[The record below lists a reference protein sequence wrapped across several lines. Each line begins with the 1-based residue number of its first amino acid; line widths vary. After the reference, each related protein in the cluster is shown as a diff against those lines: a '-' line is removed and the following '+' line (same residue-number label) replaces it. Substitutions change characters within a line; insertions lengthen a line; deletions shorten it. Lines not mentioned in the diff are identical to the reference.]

1 MRETGYSSNSFG
13 AKSSWARPD
22 GAWPLHRRATG
33 ARVPGQ
39 VPGACSPRRHH
50 AGALLR
56 KPRNEQEMTEP
67 PRRVVGKRQVR
78 PNLSRTDFGYTERPR
93 VPVQKAA
100 KKVKRDEEEEGGATG
115 ASDRPARADK
125 DSRSLVREH
134 TPDQG
139 GRPTRA
145 LALSLPS
152 LARSSPCS
160 SLRLRL
166 PLCLSRD
173 FDLMCSPSSLVQ
185 TVDFTKLDMATLKRY
200 KRHYRLKTRQNVTK
214 TELALAVAKHFA
226 SQHVDEVR
234 PPAARAP
241 AFAAA
246 HPDIH
251 RLAWQAETIQLFVY
265 SARSSTLHYG
275 ACPARRKKASPT
287 ALAEPQPRHAH
298 ASAPAL
304 LRCAPCHTWQTVAT
318 TSMAMGDD
326 LLARFNVCDSYGMAL
341 DPTVQPQG

>member
-1 MRETGYSSNSFG
+1 MPG
-13 AKSSWARPD
+13 ALR
-22 GAWPLHRRATG
+22 RRATG
-33 ARVPGQ
+33 GWRAHLGRELAP
-39 VPGACSPRRHH
+39 PLRHH

-134 TPDQG
+134 TPDQS

-160 SLRLRL
+160 SL
-166 PLCLSRD
+166 
-173 FDLMCSPSSLVQ
+173 
-185 TVDFTKLDMATLKRY
+185 
-200 KRHYRLKTRQNVTK
+200 
-214 TELALAVAKHFA
+214 
-226 SQHVDEVR
+226 
-234 PPAARAP
+234 
-241 AFAAA
+241 
-246 HPDIH
+246 
-251 RLAWQAETIQLFVY
+251 
-265 SARSSTLHYG
+265 
-275 ACPARRKKASPT
+275 
-287 ALAEPQPRHAH
+287 H
-298 ASAPAL
+298 ASASASASLPFP
-304 LRCAPCHTWQTVAT
+304 RV
-318 TSMAMGDD
+318 
-326 LLARFNVCDSYGMAL
+326 
-341 DPTVQPQG
+341 

>member
-1 MRETGYSSNSFG
+1 M
-13 AKSSWARPD
+13 
-22 GAWPLHRRATG
+22 
-33 ARVPGQ
+33 PGRCASASACNRCPGRGRF
-39 VPGACSPRRHH
+39 VPGACTPRRHH

-134 TPDQG
+134 TPDQS

-166 PLCLSRD
+166 RLPLCLSRG
-173 FDLMCSPSSLVQ
+173 FDLM
-185 TVDFTKLDMATLKRY
+185 
-200 KRHYRLKTRQNVTK
+200 
-214 TELALAVAKHFA
+214 
-226 SQHVDEVR
+226 R
-234 PPAARAP
+234 PPLWCRRW
-241 AFAAA
+241 
-246 HPDIH
+246 I
-251 RLAWQAETIQLFVY
+251 
-265 SARSSTLHYG
+265 SRSLTWPHSSDT
-275 ACPARRKKASPT
+275 SVTT
-287 ALAEPQPRHAH
+287 A
-298 ASAPAL
+298 
-304 LRCAPCHTWQTVAT
+304 
-318 TSMAMGDD
+318 
-326 LLARFNVCDSYGMAL
+326 
-341 DPTVQPQG
+341 

>member
-1 MRETGYSSNSFG
+1 MRADVDEFREL
-13 AKSSWARPD
+13 AP
-22 GAWPLHRRATG
+22 PL
-33 ARVPGQ
+33 
-39 VPGACSPRRHH
+39 RHH

-134 TPDQG
+134 TPDQS

-160 SLRLRL
+160 SQRLRL
-166 PLCLSRD
+166 PLCLSRG
-173 FDLMCSPSSLVQ
+173 FDLVCPPLWCRRWISRSLTWPHSSD
-185 TVDFTKLDMATLKRY
+185 TS
-200 KRHYRLKTRQNVTK
+200 VT
-214 TELALAVAKHFA
+214 
-226 SQHVDEVR
+226 
-234 PPAARAP
+234 
-241 AFAAA
+241 
-246 HPDIH
+246 
-251 RLAWQAETIQLFVY
+251 
-265 SARSSTLHYG
+265 
-275 ACPARRKKASPT
+275 T
-287 ALAEPQPRHAH
+287 A
-298 ASAPAL
+298 
-304 LRCAPCHTWQTVAT
+304 
-318 TSMAMGDD
+318 
-326 LLARFNVCDSYGMAL
+326 
-341 DPTVQPQG
+341 

>member
-13 AKSSWARPD
+13 AKSSWARTD
-22 GAWPLHRRATG
+22 GAWPPCIG
-33 ARVPGQ
+33 VQQ
-39 VPGACSPRRHH
+39 VPIASFRALAPPHRHH

-56 KPRNEQEMTEP
+56 KPHKEPEMTEP

-134 TPDQG
+134 TPDQS

-166 PLCLSRD
+166 RLPLCLSRGS
-173 FDLMCSPSSLVQ
+173 DLMCPPLWCRRWISRSLTWPHSSD
-185 TVDFTKLDMATLKRY
+185 TS
-200 KRHYRLKTRQNVTK
+200 VT
-214 TELALAVAKHFA
+214 
-226 SQHVDEVR
+226 
-234 PPAARAP
+234 
-241 AFAAA
+241 
-246 HPDIH
+246 
-251 RLAWQAETIQLFVY
+251 
-265 SARSSTLHYG
+265 
-275 ACPARRKKASPT
+275 T
-287 ALAEPQPRHAH
+287 A
-298 ASAPAL
+298 
-304 LRCAPCHTWQTVAT
+304 
-318 TSMAMGDD
+318 
-326 LLARFNVCDSYGMAL
+326 
-341 DPTVQPQG
+341 

>member
-1 MRETGYSSNSFG
+1 M
-13 AKSSWARPD
+13 
-22 GAWPLHRRATG
+22 
-33 ARVPGQ
+33 PGRCASASACNRCPGRGPF
-39 VPGACSPRRHH
+39 VPGACTPRRRRHH

-56 KPRNEQEMTEP
+56 KPRNEHEMTEP

-134 TPDQG
+134 TPDQS

-166 PLCLSRD
+166 RLPLCLSRG
-173 FDLMCSPSSLVQ
+173 FDLM
-185 TVDFTKLDMATLKRY
+185 
-200 KRHYRLKTRQNVTK
+200 
-214 TELALAVAKHFA
+214 
-226 SQHVDEVR
+226 R
-234 PPAARAP
+234 PPLWCRRW
-241 AFAAA
+241 
-246 HPDIH
+246 I
-251 RLAWQAETIQLFVY
+251 
-265 SARSSTLHYG
+265 SRSL
-275 ACPARRKKASPT
+275 
-287 ALAEPQPRHAH
+287 
-298 ASAPAL
+298 
-304 LRCAPCHTWQTVAT
+304 TWPHSSDTSAT
-318 TSMAMGDD
+318 TA
-326 LLARFNVCDSYGMAL
+326 
-341 DPTVQPQG
+341 